1 MSAVQQGR
9 TILAPRWGLTLGTF
23 SQDRLPSAFLVLT
36 LAPLVS
42 FALVALLAPTLAPY
56 SPVSYVTPHMEPPSA
71 AHLLGTNDVGQDLLS
86 ILIHGTR
93 VSMLVALLGGSVGLA
108 LALLV
113 GSLAGFLRGAV
124 DGVLMRLVDLLMAV
138 PHLPLMIVLAA
149 FLGPGLVNLMLV
161 IVALAWVR
169 PARVVRSQLLSLR
182 SRGYISSARLCGARW
197 PYLMRRHL
205 LPALAPV
212 AAAAFVSQASRA
224 VILEAS
230 LAFLGLGDPT
240 LQSWGTMMR
249 YALNFRGLYLT
260 SAWVWWLLP
269 PGVCLTLLIAGLSM
283 LGTMVESRANTRLSR
298 HWGRG

>member
-1 MSAVQQGR
+1 MSTLQQAR
-9 TILAPRWGLTLGTF
+9 AILAPRRGFGIGVLAAG
-23 SQDRLPSAFLVLT
+23 RLPGGFLAPA
-36 LAPLVS
+36 LAPLAG
-42 FALVALLAPTLAPY
+42 FALVALLAPILAPY
-56 SPVSYVTPHMEPPSA
+56 SPESYVTPHMEPPGP

-86 ILIHGTR
+86 ILIYGTR
-93 VSMLVALLGGSVGLA
+93 ISMLVALLGGSVGLT

-113 GSLAGFLRGAV
+113 GSLAGTLRGVV
-124 DGVLMRLVDLLMAV
+124 DTLLMRLADLLMAI

-149 FLGPGLVNLMLV
+149 FLGPGLANVLLV
-161 IVALAWVR
+161 IAALAWVR
-169 PARVVRSQLLSLR
+169 PARVIRSQLLSLR
-182 SRGYISSARLCGARW
+182 SRGYVSSARLCGARW

-212 AAAAFVSQASRA
+212 AAAVLVAQASRA

-249 YALNFRGLYLT
+249 HALNFRGLYLT

-269 PGVCLTLLIAGLSM
+269 PGVCLTLLIASLSM
-283 LGTMVESRANTRLSR
+283 LGTAVESRANTRLSR
-298 HWGRG
+298 HQGRG